1 MRRRSIRSEVR
12 RRLPRILINVIV
24 AFLFWIISQIGPLF
38 VKGIIIPGINLP
50 PPFNTV
56 SSIIGLT
63 ATLVM
68 ILFLIRAVSDILFFT
83 DVSTE
88 IFLKT
93 LGIKEKRPL
102 KRAARDITYII
113 LTLLLVTAASPILSS
128 IPQVGGY
135 LNAIL
140 SFSALGIFLIL
151 IYDIGRVIHEVLS
164 EKTRRMADWISN
176 HIEERRNRRG
186 RNEHNSN

>member
-164 EKTRRMADWISN
+164 EKTQRMADWISN
-176 HIEERRNRRG
+176 HVEERRNRRES
-186 RNEHNSN
+186 NERDSN

>member
-1 MRRRSIRSEVR
+1 MRRRSIRSEIR
-12 RRLPRILINVIV
+12 RRLPRILINVTV
-24 AFLFWIISQIGPLF
+24 AFLFWIISQVGPLF

-176 HIEERRNRRG
+176 HIEERRNRRE
-186 RNEHNSN
+186 RNERDSN

>member
-1 MRRRSIRSEVR
+1 MRKRSIRNEVR
-12 RRLPRILINVIV
+12 RRLPKILINVIV

-113 LTLLLVTAASPILSS
+113 LALLLVTAASPILSS

-140 SFSALGIFLIL
+140 SISALGIFLIL

-176 HIEERRNRRG
+176 HVEERRNRRR

>member
-1 MRRRSIRSEVR
+1 MRRRSIRSEIR
-12 RRLPRILINVIV
+12 RRLPRILINVTV
-24 AFLFWIISQIGPLF
+24 AFLFWIISQVGPLF
-38 VKGIIIPGINLP
+38 VKGIIVPGINLP

-113 LTLLLVTAASPILSS
+113 LALLLVTAASPILSS

-176 HIEERRNRRG
+176 HVEERRNRRG
-186 RNEHNSN
+186 RNERDSN

>member
-1 MRRRSIRSEVR
+1 MRRRSIRSEIR
-12 RRLPRILINVIV
+12 RRLPRILINVTV
-24 AFLFWIISQIGPLF
+24 AFLFWVISQVGPLF

-56 SSIIGLT
+56 SSIVRLT
-63 ATLVM
+63 ATLIM
-68 ILFLIRAVSDILFFT
+68 ILFLIKAVSDILFFT
-83 DVSTE
+83 DISTE

-93 LGIKEKRPL
+93 LGIKEKKPL
-102 KRAARDITYII
+102 KRAVRDITYII

-135 LNAIL
+135 LNAVL
-140 SFSALGIFLIL
+140 SLSALGIFLIL

-176 HIEERRNRRG
+176 HVEERRNRRES
-186 RNEHNSN
+186 NERDSN

>member
-140 SFSALGIFLIL
+140 SISALGIFLIL

>member
-1 MRRRSIRSEVR
+1 MRRRSIRSEIR
-12 RRLPRILINVIV
+12 RRLPRILINVTV
-24 AFLFWIISQIGPLF
+24 AFLFWIISQVGPLF

-176 HIEERRNRRG
+176 HVEERRNRRE
-186 RNEHNSN
+186 RNERDSN

>member
-1 MRRRSIRSEVR
+1 MRRRSIRSEIR
-12 RRLPRILINVIV
+12 RRLPRILINVTV
-24 AFLFWIISQIGPLF
+24 AFLFWIISQVGPLF
-38 VKGIIIPGINLP
+38 VKGIIVPGINLP

-176 HIEERRNRRG
+176 HVEERRNRRG
-186 RNEHNSN
+186 RNERDSN

>member
-1 MRRRSIRSEVR
+1 MRRRSIRNEVR
-12 RRLPRILINVIV
+12 RRLPRILINVTV

-93 LGIKEKRPL
+93 LGVKEKKPL
-102 KRAARDITYII
+102 KRVARDITYII

-140 SFSALGIFLIL
+140 SISALGIFLIL

>member
-176 HIEERRNRRG
+176 HVEERRNRRG
-186 RNEHNSN
+186 RNERDSN

>member
-1 MRRRSIRSEVR
+1 MRRRSIRSEIR
-12 RRLPRILINVIV
+12 RRLPRILINVTV
-24 AFLFWIISQIGPLF
+24 AFLFWVISQVGPLF

-83 DVSTE
+83 DISTE

-164 EKTRRMADWISN
+164 EKTQRMADWISN
-176 HIEERRNRRG
+176 HVEERRNRRES
-186 RNEHNSN
+186 NERDSN

>member
-176 HIEERRNRRG
+176 HVEERRNRRR

>member
-164 EKTRRMADWISN
+164 EKTRRMADRISN